1 MALEQLEVFMETIK
15 MQESSGDYSAIGP
28 VTKYGRALGAYQIVE
43 DNWDNW
49 SKQAYYKDYNK
60 MTAQQRKNLPSISW
74 QDPDAQDR
82 TAEHKFTEYYNKYGS
97 WDLVAIAWFGGPGN
111 ANIVMRNTDL
121 EPLMLKEDSD
131 NLPNIMNYKDVL
143 GKSVG
148 DYVNDVMGNM
158 NKELENKGLAPATR
172 YTSQPRSIT
181 GVQAPVN
188 DEVFAVNVL
197 DALSK
202 NTAGNQRKQFAVG
215 GESDFNSQVPDQA
228 DSFNKAFAKTDYFRG
243 NK

>member
-1 MALEQLEVFMETIK
+1 MALQGNIMALDQLDTFAETIK
-15 MQESSGDYSAIGP
+15 LQESSGDYNAIGP
-28 VTKYGRALGAYQIVE
+28 ITKYGRALGAYGIVE

-49 SKQAYYKDYNK
+49 AKQAGIAGAD
-60 MTAQQRKNLPSISW
+60 W
-74 QDPDAQDR
+74 HDPKAQDR
-82 TAEHKFTEYYNKYGS
+82 VARYKMTEYYNKYNS
-97 WDLVAIAWFGGPGN
+97 WDLVAIAWFAGPGN

-121 EPLMLKEDSD
+121 EPSMLKEDSD